1 MPYLQVILGI
11 TEKID
16 NFSSVC
22 LKFFVQFETKSATDQ
37 NQKDNVGCIPKCI
50 YCNSLPL
57 RAFRCCMTLL
67 QQMLLKD
74 KVCRG
79 YTLLNYSYKMILI
92 ILPHGNGM
100 GEYAIF
106 LCLSQYSPVNRR
118 CEAAENMFH
127 CISGSI
133 PSKIDDITWIY
144 NL

>member
-22 LKFFVQFETKSATDQ
+22 LKFFVQFETDICHRPKSKGQ
-37 NQKDNVGCIPKCI
+37 RGCIPKCI
-50 YCNSLPL
+50 YCNRLPL

-67 QQMLLKD
+67 QQMLLKG

-92 ILPHGNGM
+92 ILPHGNA
-100 GEYAIF
+100 EYAIF

-118 CEAAENMFH
+118 CEATENMFH